1 MPSPS
6 FTPTGVVYLV
16 GAGPGAPDL
25 ITVRGRDLLRR
36 AGAVIYDALLDP
48 ALLNEAPANA
58 ERIFAGKRAGRHA
71 MPQEEINEL
80 LRRKA
85 HEHAVVV
92 RLKGGDP
99 FVFGRGGEE
108 LAYLLAAGVP
118 VEIVPGVSSAIAAAS
133 AAHVPVTQRQV
144 SNNFAVVTAS
154 SSPDAVDEPPWHALA
169 QIDTLVILMGLKKIG
184 QVTQRMIAAGRAP
197 HTPAMIVCAATL
209 PHQQIVVGTLE
220 TVEQLAAA
228 LTGDGPATIVV
239 GEVVGLARTPLHG
252 SREAA

>member
-6 FTPTGVVYLV
+6 FTPPGVVYLV

-25 ITVRGRDLLRR
+25 ITVRGLTLLRR

-71 MPQEEINEL
+71 LPQEEINEL

-108 LAYLLAAGVP
+108 LAYLLAAGVS
-118 VEIVPGVSSAIAAAS
+118 VEVVPGVTSAIAAAS
-133 AAHVPVTQRQV
+133 VVSVPLTQRQV
-144 SNNFAVVTAS
+144 SNNFAVVSGS

-184 QVTQRMIAAGRAP
+184 QVTQHLIDAGRAP
-197 HTPAMIVCAATL
+197 HTPAMIVCSATL
-209 PHQQIVVGTLE
+209 PDQQCVMGSLDTL
-220 TVEQLAAA
+220 EQLATA

-239 GEVVGLARTPLHG
+239 GEVVRLARTPLHSG
-252 SREAA
+252 RETA

>member
-6 FTPTGVVYLV
+6 FTPPGVVYLV

-25 ITVRGRDLLRR
+25 ITVRGRDLLRC

-48 ALLNEAPANA
+48 ALLNEAPTHA
-58 ERIFAGKRAGRHA
+58 ERIFAGKRAGCHA

-108 LAYLLAAGVP
+108 MAYLLAAGVP
-118 VEIVPGVSSAIAAAS
+118 VEVVPGVSSAIASAS
-133 AAHVPVTQRQV
+133 AANVPVTQRRV
-144 SNNFAVVTAS
+144 SNNFAVVSGS

-184 QVTQRMIAAGRAP
+184 QVTQKLIAAGRAP
-197 HTPAMIVCAATL
+197 QTPAMIVCAATL
-209 PHQQIVVGTLE
+209 PDQQIVAGTLE
-220 TVEQLAAA
+220 TLEQLATN

-239 GEVVGLARTPLHG
+239 GEVVSLASTPLHTN
-252 SREAA
+252 REAS